1 MREIKPSQFIEAIL
15 ESQQINSVSQMELR
29 VRTFNKMVDQL
40 HDLNRCVQFGFS
52 DLVEFVEVF
61 EDVLS
66 YKDFAIH
73 ISYTKTLLDEVK
85 KYNQIYASVRNFVEI
100 NDVWKNLVK

>member
-15 ESQQINSVSQMELR
+15 ESQQINSVSIMELR

-40 HDLNRCVQFGFS
+40 HGLNICVQFGFS

-73 ISYTKTLLDEVK
+73 ISYTKTRLDEVK